1 MFEHSTRSRSRHHSA
16 GLGHSRHFSQPLLHR
31 LQRPYSAGTERSP
44 SRAIIVNEI
53 SPISPQSKSL
63 EDLLDSSSKVSLISI
78 ESENSESTWNSGG
91 VKYIPGKF
99 MSGQPSTEQCKKMNI
114 QDGDNESSV
123 VTEDSITPHASQE
136 NESVQNDHDKVGI
149 ISNSVSVRE
158 IQSPRFAQLVVVE
171 ERKRVN
177 PDPIQIRSPSSN
189 NTWMQAREKYRLMK
203 QRSVDALCNTTMS
216 EKTMEIANEEPSE
229 LSMVERKAQM
239 FGGVKKQGVLRR
251 TRSFHVGPNHSATI
265 STQVFHHI

>member
-91 VKYIPGKF
+91 LKYIPGKF

-123 VTEDSITPHASQE
+123 VTEDNITPHASQE

-229 LSMVERKAQM
+229 LSMVERRAQM